1 MHSSIEP
8 RFHYW
13 DYHCFHGKAT
23 HKLQVFCKLQV
34 QVTVWVF
41 VCGVF
46 VVVVVVVVFVLE
58 QIKLLAVN
66 IQDHTEEIH
75 KIIFHVVFQSQS
87 KNVMHSYLRT
97 HVYNKIR
104 PRAS

>member
-1 MHSSIEP
+1 MFPWESHTQTAGILQ
-8 RFHYW
+8 
-13 DYHCFHGKAT
+13 AT
-23 HKLQVFCKLQV
+23 STSNCLG
-34 QVTVWVF
+34 
-41 VCGVF
+41 VCLWGFF
-46 VVVVVVVVFVLE
+46 VVVVFFVLE
-58 QIKLLAVN
+58 LIKLPAVN

-97 HVYNKIR
+97 RVYNKIR